1 MGNHLNLISRGETMY
16 KHILLAVDLTED
28 SKKIAIKAV
37 ELAKLSKAQF
47 SVIHVQEPIR
57 YAYASEAPID
67 YSQVQTQIDGYA
79 QKSLDEFVNSLDI
92 KVENSLLES
101 GKTSSSIREA
111 AEELEC
117 DLIVVGSHGR
127 HGFSLIFGSHSSGV
141 IHGASCDV
149 MAIRV

>member
-1 MGNHLNLISRGETMY
+1 MY

-28 SKKIAIKAV
+28 SQLIALKAV
-37 ELAKLSKAQF
+37 ELAKLTGAQF

-79 QKSLDEFVNSLDI
+79 QKSLDDFVKSLP
-92 KVENSLLES
+92 VNVNHSLLES
-101 GKTSSSIREA
+101 GKTSNTIRKMA
-111 AEELEC
+111 DDLEC

-127 HGFSLIFGSHSSGV
+127 HGISLVFGSHSSGV
-141 IHGASCDV
+141 IHGAKCDV

>member
-1 MGNHLNLISRGETMY
+1 MY
-16 KHILLAVDLTED
+16 KHILLAVDLTQD
-28 SKKIAIKAV
+28 SKNIAIKAV
-37 ELAKLSKAQF
+37 ALAKLTGAEF

-67 YSQVQTQIDGYA
+67 YSQIQTQIDGYA
-79 QKSLDEFVNSLDI
+79 QKSLDEFVESLEI
-92 KVENSLLES
+92 EVKHSLLES
-101 GKTSSSIREA
+101 GKTSSTIRA
-111 AEELEC
+111 MADNYAC

-141 IHGASCDV
+141 IHGATCDV